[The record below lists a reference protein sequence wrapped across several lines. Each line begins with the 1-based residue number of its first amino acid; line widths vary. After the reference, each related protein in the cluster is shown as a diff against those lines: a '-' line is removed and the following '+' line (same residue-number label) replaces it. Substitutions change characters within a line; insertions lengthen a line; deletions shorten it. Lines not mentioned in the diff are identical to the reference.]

1 MKQRNFIVLSAL
13 LLLGCGYMTAQK
25 VSEQLLVSDVKAYI
39 HQSWGKTLRYSPKD
53 SDDHIEFPKPYTVPC
68 AAGHFQ
74 EMYYLDTYFTNVG
87 LILDG
92 HIDWAIDNTE
102 NLASLVERFG
112 KVFNGSRYMY
122 KYNSQPLYFCM
133 MAADIYAKTCDRK

>member
-53 SDDHIEFPKPYTVPC
+53 SADHIGLPKPYTVPY

-102 NLASLVERFG
+102 NLASLVDRFG
-112 KVFNGSRYMY
+112 KVFNGKELRE
-122 KYNSQPLYFCM
+122 N
-133 MAADIYAKTCDRK
+133 ANT